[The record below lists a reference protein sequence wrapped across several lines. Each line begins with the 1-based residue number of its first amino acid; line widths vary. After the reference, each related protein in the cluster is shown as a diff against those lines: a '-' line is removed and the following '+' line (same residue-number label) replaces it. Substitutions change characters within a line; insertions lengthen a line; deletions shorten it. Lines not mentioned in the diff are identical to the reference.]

1 MYFLGCLIEIQ
12 NFKRIFLDFIKY
24 MNYLIVITFIVD
36 YKTPNG
42 FGIQFEWGSNT
53 LIGKFVDLFNL
64 TLFFK
69 FSKS

>member
-1 MYFLGCLIEIQ
+1 
-12 NFKRIFLDFIKY
+12 

-42 FGIQFEWGSNT
+42 FGIQFECGSNIFT
-53 LIGKFVDLFNL
+53 GKFVDLFNL